1 MNVWNIYFFPKMKA
15 FCPNSYIYALDILHI
30 RSPHRCMNNYGI
42 FWKLDIKMPQSNGQ
56 NDDT

>member
-1 MNVWNIYFFPKMKA
+1 MKA